1 MQIKGIK
8 VEWTQT
14 FEHHCIYIYIF
25 FLLQKNIIE
34 NFFEREVSRLKF
46 VEERRKIRAMET
58 AKNKGNEK
66 PKEKA
71 QVWLTVISMFVVF
84 F

>member
-1 MQIKGIK
+1 MSINSSSINKR
-8 VEWTQT
+8 
-14 FEHHCIYIYIF
+14 

-58 AKNKGNEK
+58 AKNKENEK

-71 QVWLTVISMFVVF
+71 QVYMVNCA
-84 F
+84 

>member
-1 MQIKGIK
+1 M
-8 VEWTQT
+8 
-14 FEHHCIYIYIF
+14 
-25 FLLQKNIIE
+25 
-34 NFFEREVSRLKF
+34 SRLKF

-71 QVWLTVISMFVVF
+71 QVWLTVISMFVIF
-84 F
+84 FSIHLHDQKLKVVPGS